1 MYQSLLNRRYLTSKI
16 MPLLSLV
23 AVLLSTATILVTWS
37 VMGGF
42 LQTLKDSGR
51 TLIGDVAITWPN
63 IGFAYYDDL
72 IERLEDRAEV
82 AAAAPV
88 IETFGMLRL
97 PSDQLMAVS
106 IKGVDGPSFDRV
118 TGYAE
123 TLYWKSIVKPT
134 PKDHKGADVRLPDN
148 TPASLLN
155 RIYANGLALTR
166 DEPNGI
172 EPAVVPGIEVTGL
185 NERQHWGGYIPHQS
199 ARPLPDGSVAAEN
212 IFMPRNGSLAI
223 TLLALDS
230 NGRFADAV
238 SRQFP
243 VANEFQ
249 SGIFEADSQIVLAS
263 LTALQSMLNM
273 DEALRTEPAG
283 VFDTVIDPETGFEI
297 PAPPKVIGR
306 DPPRVTSVLVRAA
319 PGLDSNALAAV
330 AKEVYAEFAAA
341 HAGEVPEP
349 IDIVIKTWQEK
360 NATLISAVEKE
371 TGLVL
376 FIFGIV
382 CFTNVFLVLSIFWS
396 MVSEKTKDIGI
407 LRALGAS
414 TAGIAW
420 LWIRY
425 GLVIGT
431 VGAALG
437 VLAAWII
444 VHNIN
449 PIHDWIGRVTGIVI
463 WDPTVY
469 YFIEVPNKV
478 DWLHAIFV
486 FIAGLATC
494 LFGAAIPAIRAATMD
509 PVKALRFE

>member
-1 MYQSLLNRRYLTSKI
+1 

-63 IGFAYYDDL
+63 IGFAHYDDL
-72 IERLEDRAEV
+72 IARLEAQPEV

-88 IETFGMLRL
+88 IETFGMIRL
-97 PSDQLMAVS
+97 PDDRLQAVS
-106 IKGVDGPSFDRV
+106 IKGIDGPSFDRV
-118 TGYAE
+118 TNYAS
-123 TLYWKSIVKPT
+123 TLFWRSLDEPT
-134 PKDHKGADVRLPDN
+134 PKDKSRQDLRLPENTERAFLDSVYDN
-148 TPASLLN
+148 
-155 RIYANGLALTR
+155 GMQLTR
-166 DEPNGI
+166 VEPGGTI

-185 NERQHWGGYIPHQS
+185 NNRQQWGGYIPM
-199 ARPLPDGSVAAEN
+199 ATVRPLADGAVAAEN
-212 IFMPRNGSLAI
+212 VFMPRNGHLAI

-230 NGRFADAV
+230 NGRFADAIT
-238 SRQFP
+238 RQFP

-249 SGIFEADSQIVLAS
+249 SGIFEADSQIVLAR
-263 LTALQSMLNM
+263 LDALQSMLNL
-273 DEALRTEPAG
+273 DEAQRVKPAG
-283 VFDTVIDPETGFEI
+283 PFDTVIDPETGQEV
-297 PAPPKVIGR
+297 PAPPTIIGV
-306 DPPRVTSVLVRAA
+306 DPARVTSVLVRAA
-319 PGLDSNALAAV
+319 DGYDSNAV
-330 AKEVYAEFAAA
+330 AKVCDRVYGEFARA
-341 HAGEVPEP
+341 HAGEVPDAFN
-349 IDIVIKTWQEK
+349 ILIKTWQEK

-407 LRALGAS
+407 LRAIGAS
-414 TAGIAW
+414 TGGIAW

-431 VGAALG
+431 VGASAG

-444 VHNIN
+444 VRNIN

-478 DWLHAIFV
+478 DWVHAVFV
-486 FIAGLATC
+486 FLAGLATC

>member
-1 MYQSLLNRRYLTSKI
+1 VYQSLLNRRYLTSKI

-51 TLIGDVAITWPN
+51 TLIGDVAISWPN

-72 IERLEDRAEV
+72 IARLEARPEI
-82 AAAAPV
+82 AAAAPIV
-88 IETFGMLRL
+88 ETFGMIRL

-106 IKGVDGPSFDRV
+106 IKGIDGPSFDRV
-118 TGYAE
+118 TDYKN
-123 TLYWKSIVKPT
+123 TLYWRSIARPT
-134 PKDHKGADVRLPDN
+134 PKDHAGADLRLPAN
-148 TPASLLN
+148 TDAAFLGRVL
-155 RIYANGLALTR
+155 ANGLSLTR
-166 DEPNGI
+166 DEPNGP

-185 NERQHWGGYIPHQS
+185 NNRQHWGGYIPMAS
-199 ARPLPDGSVAAEN
+199 ARPLPDGAIAAEN
-212 IFMPRNGSLAI
+212 IFMPRNGYLAI

-238 SRQFP
+238 TRQFP

-249 SGIFEADSQIVLAS
+249 SGIYEADSQIVLAR
-263 LTALQSMLNM
+263 LDALQSMLNL
-273 DEALRTEPAG
+273 DAAQRTEPANP
-283 VFDTVIDPETGFEI
+283 FDTVIDPETGREV
-297 PAPPKVIGR
+297 PAPPRVVGV
-306 DPPRVTSVLVRAA
+306 DPARVTSVIVRAA
-319 PGLDSNALAAV
+319 PGHTSEQVAAV
-330 AKEVYAEFAAA
+330 CEAVYTEFAAE
-341 HAGEVPEP
+341 HPGQVPAAD
-349 IDIVIKTWQEK
+349 DIVIRTWQEK

-396 MVSEKTKDIGI
+396 MVSEKTRDIGV

-425 GLVIGT
+425 GLVIGA
-431 VGAALG
+431 VGATLG
-437 VLAAWII
+437 VTAAWII

-449 PIHDWIGRVTGIVI
+449 PIHDWIGRVTGVVI

-469 YFIEVPNKV
+469 YFVEVPNKV
-478 DWLHAIFV
+478 DPLHAVLV
-486 FIAGLATC
+486 FIAGMATC
-494 LFGAAIPAIRAATMD
+494 LVGAAIPAMRAATMD

>member
-51 TLIGDVAITWPN
+51 TLIGDVAISWPN
-63 IGFAYYDDL
+63 IGFAHYDDL
-72 IERLEDRAEV
+72 IARLEDNPAV
-82 AAAAPV
+82 AAAAPIV
-88 IETFGMLRL
+88 ETFGMIRL

-106 IKGVDGPSFDRV
+106 VKGIEGDSFDRV
-118 TGYAE
+118 TGYAD
-123 TLYWKSIVKPT
+123 TLYWRPLDKPT
-134 PKDHKGADVRLPDN
+134 PKDHEARDLRLPAN
-148 TPASLLN
+148 TDADFLN
-155 RIYANGLALTR
+155 SVEQNGLSLTR
-166 DEPNGI
+166 DEPNGP
-172 EPAVVPGIEVTGL
+172 EPAVVPGIEVSGL
-185 NERQHWGGYIPHQS
+185 NSRQSSGIYIPMAS
-199 ARPLPDGSVAAEN
+199 VRPLAQGEIAAEN
-212 IFMPRNGSLAI
+212 IFMPRNGYLAI

-238 SRQFP
+238 TRRFP

-249 SGIFEADSQIVLAS
+249 SGIYEADAQIVLAR
-263 LTALQSMLNM
+263 LDALQSMLNM

-283 VFDTVIDPETGFEI
+283 PFATVVDPDTGREV
-297 PAPPKVIGR
+297 PAPPKVVGR
-306 DPPRVTSVLVRAA
+306 DPARATSVIVRAA
-319 PGLDSNALAAV
+319 GGIDSNTLADA
-330 AKEVYAEFAAA
+330 AKEVYADFAAD
-341 HAGEVPEP
+341 HPGQVPDEHS
-349 IDIVIKTWQEK
+349 IVIRTWQEK

-382 CFTNVFLVLSIFWS
+382 CCTNVFLVLSIFWS
-396 MVSEKTKDIGI
+396 MVSEKTRDIGI
-407 LRALGAS
+407 LRAIGAS

-444 VHNIN
+444 VRNIN
-449 PIHDWIGRVTGIVI
+449 PIHDWIGRVTGVVI

-469 YFIEVPNKV
+469 YFIEVPNKI
-478 DWLHAIFV
+478 DWLHAVFV

-494 LFGAAIPAIRAATMD
+494 LFGAAIPAVRAATMD